1 MFDYFTPVAGLIGGV
16 LIGLAAATLLLFNG
30 DVLGASG
37 LMSSFVV
44 SPRATLTGPEQQW
57 KLWFVLALF
66 GATRIYLLVDP
77 TALDDARTWT
87 DPAVPV
93 VSSAGYLLGGFLVG
107 FGTRLG
113 NGCTTGHGICGMA
126 RLSLRSTAGVLS
138 FMSSGV
144 LLASVLPPDDKT
156 FRCHTEEVY
165 DQMNEATPATNGAVF
180 GIAAVVAA
188 FSLYGLLPRKRPKR
202 SAEEGAAAER
212 DEDETTRSDNNNRN
226 KIYAAVAAGILFAVG
241 LIASGMVIY
250 SKLFGFL
257 DVTLIPKGTWDPT
270 LVLVMGGGVAASF
283 ASYQFV
289 DGFNAI
295 KNEHKL
301 SCPISQS
308 PPQGKFC
315 IPTNKTIDLKLIAGE
330 LIFGLGWGM
339 AGLCPGPAIVR
350 AASGSPAALTRW
362 WPMFFLGALVAEQVK
377 NPPARFQ
384 SPARLEVASDSK
396 ILAKKESDSTIKTKT
411 SGDEE
416 LAGDVEDSGMRPRA
430 GNV

>member
-1 MFDYFTPVAGLIGGV
+1 MFEYFTPVAGLIGGV
-16 LIGLAAATLLLFNG
+16 LIGLAAAALLLFNG

-44 SPRATLTGPEQQW
+44 SPRATLTGPEQRW

-66 GATRIYLLVDP
+66 GATRMYLLIDP
-77 TALDDARTWT
+77 TALDDSRTVT
-87 DPAVPV
+87 DADVPV
-93 VSSAGYLLGGFLVG
+93 VSSTGYLLGGFLVG

-138 FMSSGV
+138 FMLSGV
-144 LLASVLPPDDKT
+144 LLASVLPPDNKT

-165 DQMNEATPATNGAVF
+165 DQLNEATPATNGAVF

-188 FSLYGLLPRKRPKR
+188 FSLHGLRPRRRPKGN
-202 SAEEGAAAER
+202 AEEGALAEQ
-212 DEDETTRSDNNNRN
+212 DEDEATRIDNNNRN
-226 KIYAAVAAGILFAVG
+226 KIYAAVVAGILFAVG
-241 LIASGMVIY
+241 LMVSGMVIY

-270 LVLVMGGGVAASF
+270 LVVVMGGGVVVSF

-289 DGFNAI
+289 DGFNLI
-295 KNEHKL
+295 TNEHKL

-308 PPQGKFC
+308 PPQGAFHV
-315 IPTNKTIDLKLIAGE
+315 PTNKTIDLKLIAGE

-350 AASGSPAALTRW
+350 AASGCPAALTRW
-362 WPMFFLGALVAEQVK
+362 WPMFFLGALVAEQAK
-377 NPPARFQ
+377 KPPARFQ
-384 SPARLEVASDSK
+384 SPVMRE
-396 ILAKKESDSTIKTKT
+396 ET
-411 SGDEE
+411 SEMKMCE
-416 LAGDVEDSGMRPRA
+416 TYEDSNEEGIR
-430 GNV
+430 

>member
-1 MFDYFTPVAGLIGGV
+1 
-16 LIGLAAATLLLFNG
+16 
-30 DVLGASG
+30 
-37 LMSSFVV
+37 
-44 SPRATLTGPEQQW
+44 
-57 KLWFVLALF
+57 
-66 GATRIYLLVDP
+66 
-77 TALDDARTWT
+77 
-87 DPAVPV
+87 
-93 VSSAGYLLGGFLVG
+93 
-107 FGTRLG
+107 
-113 NGCTTGHGICGMA
+113 MA
-126 RLSLRSTAGVLS
+126 RLSLRSITGVLS

-188 FSLYGLLPRKRPKR
+188 FSLYGLLPRRRPKR
-202 SAEEGAAAER
+202 SVEEGAAAER

-257 DVTLIPKGTWDPT
+257 DMTLIPKGTWDPT
-270 LVLVMGGGVAASF
+270 LVLVMGGGVAVSF

-289 DGFNAI
+289 DGFNVVKVRGCSTPRLDGWSHTTLFTTRLLTWLPRLAPFFLQQ
-295 KNEHKL
+295 NEHKL

-396 ILAKKESDSTIKTKT
+396 ILAKRESDSTIKTKAE
-411 SGDEE
+411 GDKERV
-416 LAGDVEDSGMRPRA
+416 GDVEDSGMCPRED
-430 GNV
+430 NVDTKDAVFV